1 VVERREFIMLVGG
14 AAAWPLVV
22 RAQQAGKMP
31 VIGYLNSTSPNTFE
45 AYTVAFRGG
54 LQDAGYIEGKT
65 IAIEYRWAEGKNER
79 LPSLAADLVSHQVA
93 VIAATGATAGVRAA
107 MATTKTIPIVFI
119 TGADPVTSGLVAS
132 FNRPGGNV
140 TGVSFLANTLAP
152 KQLELLR
159 EVVPNISLVG
169 VLVNP
174 TNPALAE
181 VALKDVQVAARTLGL
196 RFHAVHAATERDFA
210 AAFESL
216 VQLRANALI
225 IGADG
230 FFTSRIALLAELATR
245 HALPAISSYREFA
258 TSGGLLSYGTSLT
271 DAYRQVGRYT
281 AKILAGEKPAELP
294 VIQPTKFELVVN
306 LTTAKRLGLA
316 VPVTLQV
323 AADEVIE

>member
-107 MATTKTIPIVFI
+107 MAATKTIPIVFI

-140 TGVSFLANTLAP
+140 TGVP
-152 KQLELLR
+152 Q
-159 EVVPNISLVG
+159 
-169 VLVNP
+169 
-174 TNPALAE
+174 
-181 VALKDVQVAARTLGL
+181 
-196 RFHAVHAATERDFA
+196 
-210 AAFESL
+210 
-216 VQLRANALI
+216 
-225 IGADG
+225 
-230 FFTSRIALLAELATR
+230 
-245 HALPAISSYREFA
+245 SS
-258 TSGGLLSYGTSLT
+258 
-271 DAYRQVGRYT
+271 
-281 AKILAGEKPAELP
+281 
-294 VIQPTKFELVVN
+294 
-306 LTTAKRLGLA
+306 
-316 VPVTLQV
+316 
-323 AADEVIE
+323 